1 VRPAKTVS
9 ANAAPGVIDTLSAGF
24 TQVNRIPWII
34 GLPILMDVVLWLVP
48 RVSAAPVFHQL
59 AARLSDIYGN
69 VAGSGLDST
78 TLDQARQTLGD
89 FDQAAAGFNVLSL
102 LVVNLAGVPSILPT
116 SLTGAIGFQIIS
128 GWVLLVVAVLAE
140 LVGTLIGCLYLG
152 ALAQQIRDG
161 RFSPLTL
168 VRRVWT
174 YWLSVIGFVALAIGV
189 CLAISIPVGLA
200 IGLVQV
206 VAPGAGTALWY
217 AALAGAQIVA
227 VLLMIYLF
235 FLVDAIVV
243 SEAGPVRAAINSARV
258 VANNFWAT
266 VGFIVLVYV
275 ISLGMQ
281 VIWTAMSK
289 SPIGTVVA
297 IVGNA
302 YVATGLTTASLLY
315 YQSRVSRLPA
325 ARGVLG
331 RATQA

>member
-1 VRPAKTVS
+1 
-9 ANAAPGVIDTLSAGF
+9 
-24 TQVNRIPWII
+24 
-34 GLPILMDVVLWLVP
+34 
-48 RVSAAPVFHQL
+48 
-59 AARLSDIYGN
+59 
-69 VAGSGLDST
+69 
-78 TLDQARQTLGD
+78 
-89 FDQAAAGFNVLSL
+89 
-102 LVVNLAGVPSILPT
+102 LPT
-116 SLTGAIGFQIIS
+116 SLTGTIALEINS
-128 GWVLLVVAVLAE
+128 GWELLGVAAVAE

-161 RFSPLTL
+161 KFMPQTL
-168 VRRVWT
+168 FRRVWR
-174 YWLSVIGFVALAIGV
+174 YWLSVVGFVALGIGV
-189 CLAISIPVGLA
+189 CLAVSVPVGIA

-206 VAPGAGTALWY
+206 VAPGAGMVLWY
-217 AALAGAQIVA
+217 AALAGAQIIA
-227 VLLMIYLF
+227 VLMMIYLF

-243 SEAGPVRAAINSARV
+243 SEAGPVRAAVNSARV

-289 SPIGTVVA
+289 SPIGTVAA

-315 YQSRVSRLPA
+315 YQARVSRLPV

-331 RATQA
+331 RASQA

>member
-1 VRPAKTVS
+1 VRPAKSVP
-9 ANAAPGVIDTLSAGF
+9 ANAAPGVIDTLSSGF
-24 TQVNRIPWII
+24 TQVNRIFWIV
-34 GLPILMDVVLWLVP
+34 GLPIVMDVFLWLAP
-48 RVSAAPVFHQL
+48 RLSAAPVFHQL
-59 AARLSDIYGN
+59 AARLSDVYGN
-69 VAGSGLDST
+69 VAGSGVDSS

-89 FDQAAAGFNVLSL
+89 FDQAAAGFNLLSL

-116 SLTGAIGFQIIS
+116 SLTGAVAFEINS
-128 GWVLLVVAVLAE
+128 GWVFLVVALLAE

-161 RFSPLTL
+161 KLTPSKL
-168 VRRVWT
+168 FRRVWI
-174 YWLSVIGFVALAIGV
+174 YWLSVIGFVALGIGV
-189 CLAISIPVGLA
+189 CLAISIPIGLA

-206 VAPGAGTALWY
+206 VAPGAGMALWY

-243 SEAGPVRAAINSARV
+243 SEAGPVRAAVNSARV
-258 VANNFWAT
+258 VANNFWAS

-289 SPIGTVVA
+289 SPIGTVAA

-315 YQSRVSRLPA
+315 YQSRVSRLSA

-331 RATQA
+331 RVTQA